1 MSLDPIVSITL
12 IFGIV
17 LGASILIVAIVISLI
32 KSEMSTGGAGFCLIG
47 AILLGMS
54 IWTSI
59 KVELPGG
66 IVVEL
71 ETKLKEYEQVIASIE
86 VERDAMLSEV
96 NKMERAIDQIETTG
110 KVVPK
115 QIQTIKNNL
124 ADIKTSN
131 SVIDRRLI
139 NLNAINKETREGLER
154 LKKTAKIK
162 PKKIE

>member
-17 LGASILIVAIVISLI
+17 LGASILIVAIFISII
-32 KSEMSTGGAGFCLIG
+32 KREMSSGGAGFCLIG

-71 ETKLKEYEQVIASIE
+71 ETKLREYEQVIASIE

-96 NKMERAIDQIETTG
+96 RKMEAAINQIDTTG
-110 KVVPK
+110 RIIPG
-115 QIQTIKNNL
+115 QIKTIKNNL
-124 ADIKTSN
+124 ADIKTRN

-139 NLNAINKETREGLER
+139 DLNSINRETREDVEK

>member
-1 MSLDPIVSITL
+1 MSLDTIVSITL

-17 LGASILIVAIVISLI
+17 LGASILIVAILISII
-32 KSEMSTGGAGFCLIG
+32 KREMSAGGAGYCLIG
-47 AILLGMS
+47 VILLGMS

-86 VERDAMLSEV
+86 VEREAMLSDV
-96 NKMERAIDQIETTG
+96 KKMEAAINQIDTTRRIM
-110 KVVPK
+110 PK

-124 ADIKTSN
+124 ADVETRN
-131 SVIDRRLI
+131 AVIDRQLI
-139 NLNAINKETREGLER
+139 NLNSINKEAREDLER

>member
-1 MSLDPIVSITL
+1 MSLDPMVLTTL

-17 LGASILIVAIVISLI
+17 LGASILIVAIVISII
-32 KSEMSTGGAGFCLIG
+32 KREMSTGGAGYCLIG

-96 NKMERAIDQIETTG
+96 KKVEAAVNQIETTRRIM
-110 KVVPK
+110 PE

-124 ADIKTSN
+124 ADIKTRN

-139 NLNAINKETREGLER
+139 NLNSINKETREDLEK